1 MLPDKFYQEYLQSKT
16 SVGESK
22 IIIGIY
28 LEAEDFEYYR
38 KYKRLEKSSFVI
50 NAINHFRL
58 VSFKLLYIIY
68 PRNTEVRLSVKLLPS
83 LKKSY
88 SGPLQDSNENFLL
101 EPGATNTSSKL
112 FSNMLLKDFFLA
124 FK

>member
-58 VSFKLLYIIY
+58 VSYF
-68 PRNTEVRLSVKLLPS
+68 
-83 LKKSY
+83 
-88 SGPLQDSNENFLL
+88 GPLQDSNENFLL

-112 FSNMLLKDFFLA
+112 FSNMLLKDSFLA